1 MHAPPYL
8 ISIDSSGMMSVA
20 VIQKMADQT
29 PKSEQE
35 DAPQEPTTLQE
46 IKTFIL
52 EDTVQFGYHN
62 VSSPQMK
69 ITQNGIA
76 AEKRDPNSHYAHGV
90 AYGARPLKGTAEFE
104 VKIASYGT
112 GWSGTLKLGVM
123 RCLKDCPLVPGPH
136 IPRYSPEGVDHCVWS
151 SDKIHNRLYT
161 PAVESNYVGA
171 MNLDDLREGDRV
183 GMRLSHDGVLV
194 FFVNGKSQGVAA
206 ENIYDKETDVYAV
219 VDHYANCKATV
230 ITRAGKENN
239 KYRES
244 PPI

>member
-1 MHAPPYL
+1 M
-8 ISIDSSGMMSVA
+8 
-20 VIQKMADQT
+20 QKMWDQT
-29 PKSEQE
+29 PKSKHE
-35 DAPQEPTTLQE
+35 DPPQAQEPTTLQE

-62 VSSPQMK
+62 ISSPQIK
-69 ITQNGIA
+69 ITQNGLA
-76 AEKRDPNSHYAHGV
+76 AEKLDPDSHYAHGV

-123 RCLKDCPLVPGPH
+123 RAKKDMPLVGGPS

-151 SDKIHNRLYT
+151 SDKIHNRLNT
-161 PAVESNYVGA
+161 PAVESNYNSGV
-171 MNLDDLREGDRV
+171 NLDDLREGDRV
-183 GMRLSHDGVLV
+183 GLRLSHDGVLV

-206 ENIYDKETDVYAV
+206 ENIYDKTCDVYAV

-230 ITRAGKENN
+230 ITRAGKKFIFE
-239 KYRES
+239 RTS
-244 PPI
+244 GILH